1 MLSFFFI
8 FGRKFNIM
16 SAAII
21 ILLILAILLV
31 IFTLQNS
38 FEITI
43 HLFFWEL
50 PDVPLVLLILCCVL
64 LGYIIA
70 AVFFYPRTWK
80 LKKDYRQAVKQTP
93 KPEVEE
99 AEKPGP
105 EGFEFDDEEDEKSG
119 FFSE

>member
-1 MLSFFFI
+1 
-8 FGRKFNIM
+8 M

-43 HLFFWEL
+43 HLFFWKL

-64 LGYIIA
+64 LGPLSLPYFSIRA
-70 AVFFYPRTWK
+70 
-80 LKKDYRQAVKQTP
+80 
-93 KPEVEE
+93 
-99 AEKPGP
+99 PG
-105 EGFEFDDEEDEKSG
+105 S
-119 FFSE
+119 